1 MKWWQQALISVGTGV
16 ATTLTIDAIYMVRVK
31 RQAFEHALSL
41 AGYKGIIN
49 LGSGQRR
56 SHLARTIALTPDV
69 MVNVD
74 RTPNGVPGFLQYNLE
89 DTPYPWPDKAFDV
102 AYCSHTLEH
111 LRNWEDALCEMCRIA
126 DFVVVVLPNP
136 ISPTNLLHPGHLQHF
151 THRDMSHME
160 QQYPNLR
167 VFY

>member
-1 MKWWQQALISVGTGV
+1 MVSIGTGV
-16 ATTLTIDAIYMVRVK
+16 ATTLTIDAIYLVRVK
-31 RQAFEHALSL
+31 RQAFDYAQSL

-49 LGSGQRR
+49 LGSGHKRTY
-56 SHLARTIALTPDV
+56 LARTVALMPDV

-74 RTPNGVPGFLQYNLE
+74 RTTNGVPGFVQYDLN

-111 LRNWEDALCEMCRIA
+111 LQNWESALSEMSRIA
-126 DFVVVVLPNP
+126 DYVVLVLPSP

-151 THRDMSHME
+151 THRDMARME
-160 QQYPNLR
+160 QQYPNVR
-167 VFY
+167 VFC